1 MRVLV
6 FGTFDRLH
14 PGHEF
19 VLNEGLKR
27 GELYVVVARDATV
40 EHIKGSKPEQPE
52 EERLW
57 VIQKEFPEAH
67 VVLGDGENYLK
78 PVLMVGPNLILL
90 GYDQQ
95 LPPGVRLEDLPCS
108 IERLPAYEPESFKS
122 SIRRGN
128 RDIV

>member
-27 GELYVVVARDATV
+27 GELHVVVARDLTV
-40 EHIKGSKPEQPE
+40 EQIKGRKPEQSE
-52 EERLW
+52 EERLEALTK
-57 VIQKEFPEAH
+57 IFPKAH
-67 VVLGDGENYLK
+67 IVLGDTKNYLK
-78 PVLMVGPNLILL
+78 PVLTIAPDLILL

-95 LPPGVRLEDLPCS
+95 LPPNVLLGDLPCP
-108 IERLPAYEPESFKS
+108 IERLSAFEPERYKS
-122 SIRRGN
+122 SIRR
-128 RDIV
+128 RE